1 MPSRTLNMAGYEK
14 SAGKQ
19 TSASQTNPA
28 EGTSGWAGW
37 FFRPTLAPILQ
48 KRRILIL
55 LAGLAVVQIAL
66 TAAGWGAWKCPIYSV
81 SGVPC
86 PGCGLS
92 RAMLLLASGQWSA
105 AIQMHAFAP
114 VLLAAVIGFAVAG
127 ILPRRQL
134 ENILFRIATVERYT
148 GIVVILTLAM
158 LIYWG
163 LRVSGVIEYIPGF

>member
-1 MPSRTLNMAGYEK
+1 MASRAINMAEYEK
-14 SAGKQ
+14 PTGKPFASSQRNRAGG
-19 TSASQTNPA
+19 A
-28 EGTSGWAGW
+28 SGWAGW

-48 KRRILIL
+48 KRHILIL
-55 LAGLAVVQIAL
+55 PAGLAVVQIAL

-86 PGCGLS
+86 PGCGMS
-92 RAMLLLASGQWSA
+92 RAMLLLVSGQWSA
-105 AIQMHAFAP
+105 AIHMHAFAP

>member
-1 MPSRTLNMAGYEK
+1 MAGYEK
-14 SAGKQ
+14 PAAKQ
-19 TSASQTNPA
+19 TSPSQINPA
-28 EGTSGWAGW
+28 EGALGWAGW
-37 FFRPTLAPILQ
+37 FFRPTLTPILQ
-48 KRRILIL
+48 KRSL
-55 LAGLAVVQIAL
+55 LLLLSGLAVVQIAL

-81 SGVPC
+81 SGIPC

-105 AIQMHAFAP
+105 AIHMHAFAP

-127 ILPRRQL
+127 FLPQRQMQ
-134 ENILFRIATVERYT
+134 NILLSIATVERNT

-163 LRVSGVIEYIPGF
+163 LRVSGVIEYRPGF